1 MIKSIFQTFLK
12 MKKMILAILKSL
24 LNMPKR
30 RIGPSYCKQ
39 SSSMPMIYLGRLLD
53 FFRTKILKDRFDHIR
68 P

>member
-1 MIKSIFQTFLK
+1 MIKSIFQMFLK

-24 LNMPKR
+24 LNMPKS
-30 RIGPSYCKQ
+30 IGPSYCKQ